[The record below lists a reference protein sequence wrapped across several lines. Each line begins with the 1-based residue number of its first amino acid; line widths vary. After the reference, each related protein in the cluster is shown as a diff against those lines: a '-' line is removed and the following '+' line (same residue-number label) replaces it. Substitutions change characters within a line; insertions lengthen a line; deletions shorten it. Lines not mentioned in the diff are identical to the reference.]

1 MWLLVLSQSGISW
14 ENVSIWLSNLFPNG
28 KIRLRNLFSL
38 TSNQFPF
45 HEGASIILSFD
56 KGESFCN
63 EVNLTSKIW
72 KDCIINL
79 VWTISSDFSKWNL
92 SELLQKRRR
101 KCLNTQIISFQVFK
115 HAKRLGYGEHDVSAV
130 YIRAR
135 FWKDETFQKLW
146 SNELTLDPKLKTLN
160 IHSNLDSDINL
171 I

>member
-1 MWLLVLSQSGISW
+1 MLSQSGISW

-63 EVNLTSKIW
+63 EVNLTSKMW
-72 KDCIINL
+72 KDYIINL
-79 VWTISSDFSKWNL
+79 VWTISSNSLNL

-101 KCLNTQIISFQVFK
+101 KFTNIQIISFQVFK

-135 FWKDETFQKLW
+135 FWKEETFWKLW